1 MSTNEEMK
9 WLHRHLCVGLI
20 SALLIHPIQ
29 PLFIAML
36 TCAIIDDDEIN
47 RLTLEHYVA
56 LTPDLKLVASLA
68 DGIAGLAF
76 FREGNQVD
84 ILFLDIEMPHLNGL
98 ELLRVLTDPPEVII
112 TTSRQ
117 DFAVDAFELR
127 VTDYLV
133 KPFDFAR
140 FTQAVQRVQPQQT
153 VGVGFAKHQAAEIPA
168 SADLFVKVN
177 SRMVRINF
185 EEVLYVEA
193 LSDYVNIVTPKHKY
207 IVYTTL
213 KALENRLSVF
223 SQFVRVHRSYLLN
236 TQHIESIEDNT
247 ANLHGGYFV
256 PIGKSYQDGFYKSL
270 QRI

>member
-1 MSTNEEMK
+1 MM
-9 WLHRHLCVGLI
+9 
-20 SALLIHPIQ
+20 
-29 PLFIAML
+29 

-47 RLTLEHYVA
+47 RLTLEHYVE
-56 LTPDLKLVASLA
+56 LTPNLKLMASLA
-68 DGIAGLAF
+68 DGIAGLTF
-76 FREGNQVD
+76 FREGNKVD
-84 ILFLDIEMPHLNGL
+84 VLFLDIEMPHLSGL
-98 ELLRVLTDPPEVII
+98 ELLRVLTDPPSVII
-112 TTSRQ
+112 TTARQ

-140 FTQAVQRVQPQQT
+140 FTQAVQRVKPAQP
-153 VGVGFAKHQAAEIPA
+153 AAAPA
-168 SADLFVKVN
+168 PDGPANTDLFVKVN

-185 EEVLYVEA
+185 DEVLYVEA

-213 KALENRLSVF
+213 KALETRLGQF
-223 SQFVRVHRSYLLN
+223 PNFVRVHRSYLLN

-247 ANLHGGYFV
+247 ANLHGGHFV
-256 PIGKSYQDGFYKSL
+256 PIGKSYQEGFYKSL

>member
-1 MSTNEEMK
+1 
-9 WLHRHLCVGLI
+9 
-20 SALLIHPIQ
+20 
-29 PLFIAML
+29 ML

-47 RLTLEHYVA
+47 RLSLEHYIQ
-56 LTPDLKLVASLA
+56 LTPNLKLVGSLA

-84 ILFLDIEMPHLNGL
+84 ILFLDIEMPHLSGL

-112 TTSRQ
+112 TTARQ
-117 DFAVDAFELR
+117 DFAVDAFDLR

-140 FTQAVQRVQPQQT
+140 FTQAVQRVQSRHNAST
-153 VGVGFAKHQAAEIPA
+153 TSAAN
-168 SADLFVKVN
+168 SSNTADLFVKVN
-177 SRMVRINF
+177 SRMVRIDFN
-185 EEVLYVEA
+185 EVLYVEA
-193 LSDYVNIVTPKHKY
+193 LSDYVNIVTLKHKY

-213 KALENRLSVF
+213 KALESRLSPF
-223 SQFVRVHRSYLLN
+223 PNFIRVHRSYLIN

-247 ANLHGGYFV
+247 TNLRGGHFV
-256 PIGKSYQDGFYKSL
+256 PIGKSYQEGFYKSL

>member
-1 MSTNEEMK
+1 
-9 WLHRHLCVGLI
+9 
-20 SALLIHPIQ
+20 
-29 PLFIAML
+29 ML

-56 LTPDLKLVASLA
+56 LTPDLQLVASLA
-68 DGIAGLAF
+68 DGLAGLKF
-76 FREGNQVD
+76 FREGNRVD
-84 ILFLDIEMPHLNGL
+84 VLFLDIEMPHLSGL
-98 ELLRVLTDPPEVII
+98 ELLRVLPDLPEVII
-112 TTSRQ
+112 TTARQ

-140 FTQAVQRVQPQQT
+140 FTQALQRVRPRT
-153 VGVGFAKHQAAEIPA
+153 VAPAPAPPAAEVPA

-185 EEVLYVEA
+185 DEVLYVEA
-193 LSDYVNIVTPKHKY
+193 LSDYVNIVTAKHKY

-213 KALENRLSVF
+213 KALETRLSTLPSF
-223 SQFVRVHRSYLLN
+223 LRVHRSYLLN

-247 ANLHGGYFV
+247 ANLRGGHFV
-256 PIGKSYQDGFYKSL
+256 PIGKSYQEGFYKGL

>member
-1 MSTNEEMK
+1 MM
-9 WLHRHLCVGLI
+9 
-20 SALLIHPIQ
+20 
-29 PLFIAML
+29 

-47 RLTLEHYVA
+47 RLTLEHYVE
-56 LTPDLKLVASLA
+56 LTPNLKLVASLA
-68 DGIAGLAF
+68 DGIAGLTF
-76 FREGNQVD
+76 FREGHKVD
-84 ILFLDIEMPHLNGL
+84 VLFLDIEMPHLSGL
-98 ELLRVLTDPPEVII
+98 ELLRVLPDPPEVII
-112 TTSRQ
+112 TTARQ

-140 FTQAVQRVQPQQT
+140 FTQAVQRVASRRAPATAT
-153 VGVGFAKHQAAEIPA
+153 VAPDAPA

-185 EEVLYVEA
+185 DDVLYVEA

-213 KALENRLSVF
+213 KALENRLASF
-223 SQFVRVHRSYLLN
+223 PNFMRVHRSYLLN

-247 ANLHGGYFV
+247 ANLSGGHFV
-256 PIGKSYQDGFYKSL
+256 PIGKSYQEAFFKGL

>member
-1 MSTNEEMK
+1 
-9 WLHRHLCVGLI
+9 
-20 SALLIHPIQ
+20 
-29 PLFIAML
+29 ML

-47 RLTLEHYVA
+47 RLTLEHYIE
-56 LTPDLKLVASLA
+56 LSPNLKLEASLA
-68 DGIAGLAF
+68 DGIAGLTY
-76 FREGNQVD
+76 FREGKQVD
-84 ILFLDIEMPHLNGL
+84 VLFLDIEMPHLSGL

-140 FTQAVQRVQPQQT
+140 FTQAVQRVQSRQSPAVT
-153 VGVGFAKHQAAEIPA
+153 PAAAEGPLNT
-168 SADLFVKVN
+168 DLFVKVN

-185 EEVLYVEA
+185 DEVLYVEA
-193 LSDYVNIVTPKHKY
+193 LSDYVNIVTNKHKY

-213 KALENRLSVF
+213 KALETRLSTF
-223 SQFVRVHRSYLLN
+223 PNFIRVHRSYLLN

-247 ANLHGGYFV
+247 ANLREGHFV
-256 PIGKSYQDGFYKSL
+256 PIGKSYQDAFYKSL

>member
-1 MSTNEEMK
+1 
-9 WLHRHLCVGLI
+9 
-20 SALLIHPIQ
+20 
-29 PLFIAML
+29 ML

-47 RLTLEHYVA
+47 RLTLEHYIA
-56 LTPDLKLVASLA
+56 LMPNLKLVASLA

-84 ILFLDIEMPHLNGL
+84 VLFLDIEMPYLNGL
-98 ELLRVLTDPPEVII
+98 ELLRVLKNPPEVII
-112 TTSRQ
+112 TTARQ

-140 FTQAVQRVQPQQT
+140 FTQAVQRVQPPQQ
-153 VGVGFAKHQAAEIPA
+153 VAPA
-168 SADLFVKVN
+168 PSTEAPPTTDLFVKVN

-185 EEVLYVEA
+185 DDVLYVEA
-193 LSDYVNIVTPKHKY
+193 LSDYVNIVTDKHKY

-213 KALENRLSVF
+213 KALENRLSLF
-223 SQFVRVHRSYLLN
+223 PNFIRVHRSYLLN

-247 ANLHGGYFV
+247 ATLRGGHFV
-256 PIGKSYQDGFYKSL
+256 PIGKSYQEGFYKSL